1 MPFTKVVAA
10 GIGSTGTVILE
21 NLTVTGILTAS
32 GTTTTTLSSI
42 SVGTGSTVTVS
53 GSLDGTAFENY
64 ELDDI
69 SGLTDGFQTTFP
81 LTFNYQ
87 TVSVT
92 NPLNLLVTVN
102 GIVQSAFI
110 NNPDDFPVLAAY
122 DGYTIDTDGNIK
134 FSESLPAG
142 TNIMIRVIPGS
153 VTRTKIKYYPF
164 KPTNIVLG

>member
-21 NLTVTGILTAS
+21 NLTVTGILTAAVN
-32 GTTTTTLSSI
+32 
-42 SVGTGSTVTVS
+42 VGSASTVTVS
-53 GSLDGTAFENY
+53 GSLDGAAFENY

-69 SGLTDGFQTTFP
+69 SGLTDGSQTTFP

>member
-10 GIGSTGTVILE
+10 GIGSTGTVTLE
-21 NLTVTGILTAS
+21 NLIVTGSFNFASNVGVTTLGITSTTNLTA
-32 GTTTTTLSSI
+32 
-42 SVGTGSTVTVS
+42 S

-69 SGLTDGFQTTFP
+69 SALTDGTKTTFP

-87 TVSVT
+87 TVSIT

-102 GIVQSAFI
+102 GIIQSAFI

-134 FSESLPAG
+134 FSEALPAG
-142 TNIMIRVIPGS
+142 TNVMIRVIPGS